1 MSNLPEAY
9 TSIWPYMETESRK
22 DYFVSVGCTANKP
35 QSDVVTENMK
45 CEYQWL
51 NKVNKLL
58 EKEKLEGKEYL
69 LSLVHLATLQT
80 TALSPTAITSLLPPF
95 EENAHSIKSN
105 DPTVHDISKGRDRIQ
120 QSQTDTFTLSQ
131 NRCNGREQMSMGRVA
146 ML

>member
-9 TSIWPYMETESRK
+9 TSIWPYMETELRK

-45 CEYQWL
+45 CDYQWL

-69 LSLVHLATLQT
+69 LSLVHFASLQT
-80 TALSPTAITSLLPPF
+80 TALSPYCYNITLTPLRR
-95 EENAHSIKSN
+95 KC
-105 DPTVHDISKGRDRIQ
+105 T
-120 QSQTDTFTLSQ
+120 
-131 NRCNGREQMSMGRVA
+131 
-146 ML
+146 